1 MYYFVQGMKK
11 FLLSIVALIFLSGCL
26 QNSAMIGPGIT
37 LVSTGNIPQAFTTF
51 LTNKAVEEETGM
63 QTHQFIAKKVEEQK
77 IKNKRKKIPEGLIVL
92 VENNIKNK
100 QLVILLENNIKKTRT
115 IINSN

>member
-1 MYYFVQGMKK
+1 MKK
-11 FLLSIVALIFLSGCL
+11 VLFNILILVFLSGCF
-26 QNSAMIGPGIT
+26 QSTAMVGPGIT
-37 LVSTGNIPQAFTTF
+37 FASTGNFSQAFGAF
-51 LTNKAVEEETGM
+51 VTNKAVEEETGM

-77 IKNKRKKIPEGLIVL
+77 IKNKRKRIPDGLIIL

-100 QLVILLENNIKKTRT
+100 QLLILLENNIKKTRS